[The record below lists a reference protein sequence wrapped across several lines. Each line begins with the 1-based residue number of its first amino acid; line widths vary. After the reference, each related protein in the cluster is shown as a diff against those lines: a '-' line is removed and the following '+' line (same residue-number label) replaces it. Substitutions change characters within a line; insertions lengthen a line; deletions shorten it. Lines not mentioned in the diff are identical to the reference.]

1 MIVVLDTNVIISS
14 LLSSKGAPAEIV
26 RRWEAEVFE
35 VVTSPPLLE
44 ELGRALHYE
53 QVARYLKQPQEQID
67 LFVRRFGVVATL
79 VEPQTTLE
87 AVAGDPDGNRVLEC
101 AVAGGASY
109 IVTGDAHLLD
119 LGDYQGIVILKPR
132 SFLSVLDLQGAER
145 PQSPDA

>member
-1 MIVVLDTNVIISS
+1 
-14 LLSSKGAPAEIV
+14 
-26 RRWEAEVFE
+26 
-35 VVTSPPLLE
+35 
-44 ELGRALHYE
+44 
-53 QVARYLKQPQEQID
+53 
-67 LFVRRFGVVATL
+67 

-145 PQSPDA
+145 PQSPGT